1 MPKLNKSDILKINIL
16 KQFKK
21 KNIDYTASYLSE
33 ILSSKYETVK
43 KALDFFY
50 MIDIMDRDVK
60 EHREKSI
67 IYYRLTE
74 YGKKLINSN
83 KF

>member
-60 EHREKSI
+60 EHREKRI